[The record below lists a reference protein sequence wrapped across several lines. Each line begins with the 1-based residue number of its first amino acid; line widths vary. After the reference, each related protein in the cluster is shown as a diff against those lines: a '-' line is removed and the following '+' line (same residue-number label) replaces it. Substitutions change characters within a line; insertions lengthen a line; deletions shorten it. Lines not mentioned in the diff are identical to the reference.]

1 MLVLSRKKQEVICI
15 GDDIKIMVTDVRG
28 DRVRLGIT
36 APKDLP
42 IYRKEIYDRIQEE
55 TKQTLLK
62 FDINVE
68 WS

>member
-55 TKQTLLK
+55 TKQT
-62 FDINVE
+62 
-68 WS
+68 